1 MSKIKQTISIS
12 NNLKKKIDEYIAVNH
27 KNFPTDDRFKS
38 SSAFYDFVMKQ
49 SLKCFEKGKTLDDFE
64 KFADQEFIDFFDQF
78 SFRQFI
84 PIFEPALELNRYSE
98 LDINM
103 TIRFLYSLKRFAYQS
118 GYNPKD
124 IETIKILIER
134 ISNYIFSNRL
144 IIDFKY
150 EVICDSK
157 TKNLKKLILELTGV
171 YRNITFENFKLLAA
185 VTAIFGTKI
194 INFFLSLDEN
204 YCRLE
209 LEPTPLFFQQ
219 SIDKKATMELIKN
232 NLSYLINYNRL
243 INDKHYYLW
252 IKMAKDKD
260 IGLIF
265 NNQKSREKWINLI
278 LNEIKKYGENEKIL
292 FDILQLFEALHWID
306 IENGK
311 LKNFRLRLSKE
322 KYKEEIEF
330 FLNLI
335 SKYGKINKF
344 NDLYYLE

>member
-12 NNLKKKIDEYIAVNH
+12 NKLKKKIDEYVTQNH
-27 KNFPTDDRFKS
+27 KNFPMDERFKS
-38 SSAFYDFVMKQ
+38 SSAFYEFVMKE
-49 SLKCFEKGKTLDDFE
+49 SLKCFEKGKNLDDFE
-64 KFADQEFIDFFDQF
+64 KFADQELTDFFDQF

-98 LDINM
+98 LDIDM

-124 IETIKILIER
+124 IKTIKILIEKM
-134 ISNYIFSNRL
+134 SNYVFSNRL
-144 IIDFKY
+144 IKDFKY
-150 EVICDSK
+150 EIIFDDK
-157 TKNLKKLILELTGV
+157 TKNFKKLILELTGG
-171 YRNITFENFKLLAA
+171 YKNIIFENFKLLTA
-185 VTAIFGTKI
+185 VSAVFGTRI

-209 LEPTPLFFQQ
+209 LEPTSIFFQE
-219 SIDKKATMELIKN
+219 SIDKKATMELIRN
-232 NLSYLINYNRL
+232 NLSYLINYDKL
-243 INDKHYYLW
+243 IKDKHYYLW

-265 NNQKSREKWINLI
+265 NNKKSREKWINLI
-278 LNEIKKYGENEKIL
+278 LDDIKKYGENEKIH
-292 FDILQLFEALHWID
+292 FDILKLFEALHWID
-306 IENGK
+306 IENGE
-311 LKNFRLRLSKE
+311 LRNFRLRLTKE

-335 SKYGKINKF
+335 SKYGKINKY